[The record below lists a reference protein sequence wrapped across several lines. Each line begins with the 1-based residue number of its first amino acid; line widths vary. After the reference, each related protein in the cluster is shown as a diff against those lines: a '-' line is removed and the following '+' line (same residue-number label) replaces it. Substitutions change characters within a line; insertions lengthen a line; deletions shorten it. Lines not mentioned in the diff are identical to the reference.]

1 MQILHRKGQTS
12 KPKLAIAQG
21 EQAWGEGH
29 GGPCSAF
36 VLLRRCPLLNSA
48 WICWFA
54 FDTALSCFF
63 FFGICQCFSLLQLI
77 LHRSLTVCAR
87 FHWSPALAGAR
98 ARGGNNWGRWVSS
111 RSRLLRNRHTSHMI
125 KQYQTCL
132 LRMHVVSSWRALNK
146 QDARPSWASLLRP
159 CWVTW
164 GYTALHGTRLDCGMK
179 RWATCELNEE
189 QMMGLLLLED
199 FCWRTCVAFC
209 CSGCY
214 RL

>member
-63 FFGICQCFSLLQLI
+63 FLEFASVSGSCNLYFIEVSLCV
-77 LHRSLTVCAR
+77 H
-87 FHWSPALAGAR
+87 
-98 ARGGNNWGRWVSS
+98 VSIG
-111 RSRLLRNRHTSHMI
+111 L
-125 KQYQTCL
+125 
-132 LRMHVVSSWRALNK
+132 
-146 QDARPSWASLLRP
+146 RPSQELEPEGATTEAGE
-159 CWVTW
+159 CQ
-164 GYTALHGTRLDCGMK
+164 AEADC
-179 RWATCELNEE
+179 
-189 QMMGLLLLED
+189 
-199 FCWRTCVAFC
+199 
-209 CSGCY
+209 
-214 RL
+214 